1 MCLRW
6 AILVLL
12 LKGQRDLFMGIK
24 DTHQKEGLYLLH
36 NRETYD
42 FRLYS
47 RRRPVEVDDA
57 GTRSLRIN

>member
-24 DTHQKEGLYLLH
+24 DTHQKEGLYLFH
-36 NRETYD
+36 NR
-42 FRLYS
+42 
-47 RRRPVEVDDA
+47 A
-57 GTRSLRIN
+57 I